1 MNLPKFLG
9 YLLDV
14 ENNEIKL
21 SLRFNIASL
30 LVALEEKAGNS
41 NIKLVE
47 TFIGDVTRKY
57 KLQLEENWN
66 LESQTAKE

>member
-47 TFIGDVTRKY
+47 NIY
-57 KLQLEENWN
+57 W
-66 LESQTAKE
+66 